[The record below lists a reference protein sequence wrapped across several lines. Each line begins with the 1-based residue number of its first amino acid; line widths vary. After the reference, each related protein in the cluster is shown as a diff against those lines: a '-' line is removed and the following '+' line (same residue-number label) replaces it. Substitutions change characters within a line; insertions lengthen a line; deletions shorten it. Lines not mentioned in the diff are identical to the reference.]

1 MATLKNTTI
10 DSTGFL
16 TLPVGTVAQRP
27 GSPAS
32 GMIRI
37 CTDFPG
43 FSDPIVEYY
52 NGTEWK
58 SLYTPVASGSGGT
71 VSATGGQQYHTY
83 TTVGNDTFVVI
94 VEQGLRRQNANYKKY
109 QKKI

>member
-27 GSPAS
+27 GSPAQ

-52 NGTEWK
+52 NGAEWK
-58 SLYTPVASGSGGT
+58 SLYTPTAAGQGGT
-71 VSATGGQQYHTY
+71 ETTDSSYAYHTY
-83 TTVGNDTFVVI
+83 TTVGNDTFTVI
-94 VEQGLRRQNANYKKY
+94 EQ
-109 QKKI
+109 